1 MFSCIPENAP
11 KNRRA
16 EGDVMQKIEQNGGG
30 GEMCVLRKWFTKKFG
45 VNHFS
50 NFNKRFSDQ

>member
-1 MFSCIPENAP
+1 VFSCILENAP
-11 KNRRA
+11 KNRA

-30 GEMCVLRKWFTKKFG
+30 GETCVLRKWFTKKFG

-50 NFNKRFSDQ
+50 NFNKGFSGQ